1 MEVTMYQPWIFA
13 TVTAAGAG
21 LVALT
26 VTLQRPPIVPERS
39 SSSEPGGVH
48 VLPPPAAA
56 ISEPAAQA
64 PVLELEPIVIRA
76 AKQRPRADVTPAS
89 VLPASVL
96 AERPCSPWRELGPTH
111 VVSGTPSGD
120 LSVRALCP

>member
-1 MEVTMYQPWIFA
+1 MYQPWIFA

-26 VTLQRPPIVPERS
+26 VTLQRPPLVPDRGTPSDTE
-39 SSSEPGGVH
+39 GVH

-64 PVLELEPIVIRA
+64 PVLELEIGRA
-76 AKQRPRADVTPAS
+76 SCR
-89 VLPASVL
+89 
-96 AERPCSPWRELGPTH
+96 ER
-111 VVSGTPSGD
+111 V
-120 LSVRALCP
+120 

>member
-1 MEVTMYQPWIFA
+1 MYQPWIFA
-13 TVTAAGAG
+13 TVTTAGAG

-26 VTLQRPPIVPERS
+26 VTLQRPPVVPDRS
-39 SSSEPGGVH
+39 TPSDTEGVH

-76 AKQRPRADVTPAS
+76 VKQRPPAEVT
-89 VLPASVL
+89 PASVL